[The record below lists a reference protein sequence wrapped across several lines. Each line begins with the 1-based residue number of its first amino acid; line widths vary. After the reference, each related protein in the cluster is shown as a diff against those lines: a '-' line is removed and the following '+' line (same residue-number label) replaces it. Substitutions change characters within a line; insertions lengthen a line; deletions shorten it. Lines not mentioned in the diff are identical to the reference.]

1 MSKWTLKNS
10 FHKAIVECD
19 SELIESWNDVVFLYS
34 KIMNDESIYKKN
46 YLFFSS
52 STNAPFSKDEILSC
66 LDFAFEMLMN
76 DEFSKSL
83 TKADKINF
91 FDLFLGIQSDIKK
104 DSGDTFSSS
113 IIDS

>member
-10 FHKAIVECD
+10 FHKKIFECD
-19 SELIESWNDVVFLYS
+19 LSTIESWNDIVFLYS
-34 KIMNDESIYKKN
+34 KIMNDENIYKKN

-52 STNAPFSKDEILSC
+52 SANAPFSKDEILNC
-66 LDFAFEMLMN
+66 LDFSFEMLMN

-83 TKADKINF
+83 TKEDKINF

-113 IIDS
+113 ITEF